1 MICQRCGR
9 DTPPEYSY
17 CQACGNPLIVTQYPP
32 PMPDYAQATGNLE
45 PVNFANIGARFI
57 AALID
62 GVVLGIPIGIISMAL
77 SAMMAARVIHR
88 TSRDT
93 SFNPG
98 MAAEA
103 MGTFFAG
110 FGFIMILSV
119 LLSWAYFA
127 IMESSRWQGTL
138 GKKAMGIRVTDLNGS
153 RITLGRATIRLAVKA
168 FLSGWFLLGYI
179 MAFFTQKKQALHDL
193 IAGTLVLTTQI
204 YAPATPAGYSPQ
216 YQPPSASAQQTPVY
230 VPPQPD
236 FICPNCGRLN
246 QPNSRFCTNCGH
258 NL

>member
-9 DTPPEYSY
+9 ENPPDYSY
-17 CQACGNPLIVTQYPP
+17 CQACGNPTIVNPYPP
-32 PMPDYAQATGNLE
+32 SMPSNAQTPENYG
-45 PVNFANIGARFI
+45 PVNFAGIGARFI

-62 GVVLGIPIGIISMAL
+62 GVVLGIPIGIISTAL
-77 SAMMAARVIHR
+77 SAMMAARMIHR

-127 IMESSRWQGTL
+127 MMESSRWQGTF
-138 GKKAMGIRVTDLNGS
+138 GKKAMGLRVTDLNGS

-193 IAGTLVLTTQI
+193 IAGTLVLTTKI
-204 YAPATPAGYSPQ
+204 YASATPAGYSPQ

-236 FICPNCGRLN
+236 SICPNCGRLN

>member
-1 MICQRCGR
+1 MNVNQYS
-9 DTPPEYSY
+9 PPIPGY
-17 CQACGNPLIVTQYPP
+17 T
-32 PMPDYAQATGNLE
+32 QATGNNG
-45 PVNFANIGARFI
+45 PVNFGGFGARFI

-62 GVVLGIPIGIISMAL
+62 GVVIGIPIGIISAAL

-88 TSRDT
+88 TSKDT

-110 FGFIMILSV
+110 FGFIMILTI

-127 IMESSRWQGTL
+127 MMESSKWQATL
-138 GKKAMGIRVTDLNGS
+138 GKRAMGLRVTDLNGS

-179 MAFFTQKKQALHDL
+179 IALFTQRKQALHDL
-193 IAGTLVLTTQI
+193 IAGTLVLTNQT
-204 YAPATPAGYSPQ
+204 YATVTPGGYSPQ
-216 YQPPSASAQQTPVY
+216 HQPSADYQQQPPAY
-230 VPPQPD
+230 VPPPPQS
-236 FICPNCGRLN
+236 ICPNCGGLN
-246 QPNSRFCTNCGH
+246 QLNSRFCSNCGH

>member
-1 MICQRCGR
+1 M
-9 DTPPEYSY
+9 SV
-17 CQACGNPLIVTQYPP
+17 NQYPP
-32 PMPDYAQATGNLE
+32 PMPGYPQAAGNYE
-45 PVNFANIGARFI
+45 PVNFAGIGARFM

-62 GVVLGIPIGIISMAL
+62 GVVIGIPIGIISTAL
-77 SAMMAARVIHR
+77 SAMMAARMIHR

-119 LLSWAYFA
+119 FLSWAYFA
-127 IMESSRWQGTL
+127 IMESSTWQGTL
-138 GKKAMGIRVTDLNGS
+138 GKKAMGLRVTDLNGS

-179 MAFFTQKKQALHDL
+179 MAFFTQRRQALHDL
-193 IAGTLVLTTQI
+193 IADTLVLTNQT
-204 YAPATPAGYSPQ
+204 ATPYSQQQYHSPVGYSQ
-216 YQPPSASAQQTPVY
+216 EQPVY

-236 FICPNCGRLN
+236 SACSNCGRLN
-246 QPNSRFCTNCGH
+246 PPNSRFCTNCGH
-258 NL
+258 SL

>member
-1 MICQRCGR
+1 M
-9 DTPPEYSY
+9 SV
-17 CQACGNPLIVTQYPP
+17 NQYPP
-32 PMPDYAQATGNLE
+32 PMPVYPQAAGNYG
-45 PVNFANIGARFI
+45 PVNFAGIGARFI

-62 GVVLGIPIGIISMAL
+62 GVVIGIPIGIISTAL

-127 IMESSRWQGTL
+127 MMESSTWQGTL
-138 GKKAMGIRVTDLNGS
+138 GKKAMGLRVTDLNGS

-168 FLSGWFLLGYI
+168 FLSGWFLIGYI
-179 MAFFTQKKQALHDL
+179 MAFFTQRRQALHDL
-193 IAGTLVLTTQI
+193 IAGTLVLTNQT
-204 YAPATPAGYSPQ
+204 YATTPTPVGDSPQ
-216 YQPPSASAQQTPVY
+216 FQPPSDYRQQQPVY

-236 FICPNCGRLN
+236 SVCPNCGRLN
-246 QPNSRFCTNCGH
+246 PANSRFCTNCGH
-258 NL
+258 SL

>member
-17 CQACGNPLIVTQYPP
+17 CQACGSPMSGNQYPP
-32 PMPDYAQATGNLE
+32 PMPGYPQVAGNYG
-45 PVNFANIGARFI
+45 PVNFAGIGARFM

-62 GVVLGIPIGIISMAL
+62 GVVIGIPIGIISTAL

-119 LLSWAYFA
+119 VLSWAYFA
-127 IMESSRWQGTL
+127 LMESSRWQGTL
-138 GKKAMGIRVTDLNGS
+138 GKKAMGIRVTDLNGA

-179 MAFFTQKKQALHDL
+179 MAFFTQRKQALHDL
-193 IAGTLVLTTQI
+193 IAGTLVLTTQL
-204 YAPATPAGYSPQ
+204 YATATPDGYSPQ
-216 YQPPSASAQQTPVY
+216 YQPPSASTQQPPFY
-230 VPPQPD
+230 VPSQPD
-236 FICPNCGRLN
+236 SLCSNCGQMN
-246 QPNSRFCTNCGH
+246 PPNSRFCTNCGH
-258 NL
+258 SL